1 MKKVKLELV
10 GLDGNAFSIMGA
22 FRKQARRESW
32 TTEEIKV
39 VLDEAMS
46 GDYNHLLTTIMEH
59 TESPESDDEDDFS
72 DELDDYSP
80 EEFESFDEKIVG
92 DD

>member
-22 FRKQARRESW
+22 FQRQAQREGW
-32 TTEEIKV
+32 TAAEIKV
-39 VLDEAMS
+39 VLDEAKS
-46 GDYNHLLTTIMEH
+46 GDYNHLLTTIMDH

-80 EEFESFDEKIVG
+80 EEFKSFDEKIVG